1 MLPCTRTIRSISES
15 APRCEDAAGASVLEP
30 DTTDFLPEPSS
41 TLVSVSTVLST
52 ALAWR
57 SVEVMLIRHAIP
69 VRREL
74 ESGAAD
80 PELSP
85 EGERQSELLAE
96 YLSTE
101 SLDAI
106 FSSPMRRAR
115 QTAAPLSASF
125 SLDVSVIDGIAEYDR
140 HSEWY
145 VPVEELKAAN
155 DPRWQELISGQWTAE
170 HETQDEF
177 IERVRSS
184 IEQIIADHPSQ
195 RVAIVCH
202 GGVINAYIASILGLE
217 NKRGFF
223 YPNYTSI
230 HRIAAARSGER
241 SVVTLNE
248 TTHLRGSG
256 LPIGLFQK

>member
-1 MLPCTRTIRSISES
+1 M
-15 APRCEDAAGASVLEP
+15 
-30 DTTDFLPEPSS
+30 
-41 TLVSVSTVLST
+41 
-52 ALAWR
+52 
-57 SVEVMLIRHAIP
+57 EVILIRHAIP

-80 PELSP
+80 PELSAQ
-85 EGERQSELLAE
+85 GVRQAELLAE
-96 YLSTE
+96 YLSSE

-106 FSSPMRRAR
+106 YSSPMLRAQ
-115 QTAAPLSASF
+115 QTAAPLASLF
-125 SLDVSVIDGIAEYDR
+125 SLGISLVDGVAEFDR

-155 DPRWQELISGQWTAE
+155 DPRWHELVSGEWTAT
-170 HETQDEF
+170 HETEEQF
-177 IERVRSS
+177 ISRVTSA
-184 IEQIIADHPSQ
+184 IETIISDHGSQ

-202 GGVINAYIASILGLE
+202 GGVINAYIASILGVG

-230 HRIAAARSGER
+230 HRVAAARSGER

-248 TTHLRGSG
+248 TSHLRGSG